1 VIGVDY
7 MMYTIYYTA
16 TYRNIKADET
26 LIYKFPI
33 TDDSGAHCDEL
44 AGYYAEWILEEL
56 PQSGFILENLERSYN
71 ND

>member
-1 VIGVDY
+1 MIGVDY

-16 TYRNIKADET
+16 TYRNVKADET

-44 AGYYAEWILEEL
+44 AGNYAEWILEEF